1 MRAYVG
7 IGTNLGDRS
16 QNIKDAVFSLGN
28 LGQVECSSIYES
40 ESVGYDG
47 PAFLNAVGKVETVFP
62 VNNFFS
68 YLQRIE
74 DALGRTRSVP
84 NAPRTIDLDL
94 LLFDDLRLDGEIILP
109 HPRMYERKFVL
120 VPLLEILGGED
131 LVRLPQYVH

>member
-1 MRAYVG
+1 LRAYVG